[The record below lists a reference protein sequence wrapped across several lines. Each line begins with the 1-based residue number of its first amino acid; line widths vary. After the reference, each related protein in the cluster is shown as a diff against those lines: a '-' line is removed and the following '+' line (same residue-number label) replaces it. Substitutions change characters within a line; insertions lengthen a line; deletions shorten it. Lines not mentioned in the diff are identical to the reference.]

1 MGEKGNLKKGNLGC
15 DQGGRGGTPYDRLY
29 GEASPKRYKKGYR
42 KMFFRYFNRSV
53 GKAGQRKSV
62 LAFYRVRL
70 MPRLK
75 SRNVRFFVQ
84 RYEYTRGIKRV
95 AVSTSGWYFK
105 G

>member
-15 DQGGRGGTPYDRLY
+15 DQGGRGGTPYDWLY
-29 GEASPKRYKKGYR
+29 GEALPKRYKKGYR

-62 LAFYRVRL
+62 LL

-95 AVSTSGWYFK
+95 AVSTSGWYFE